1 MNRNSYTR
9 EDLEGETIPVGID
22 LLLAQHTENAKT
34 VNFAIPALRGS
45 LETELHSLRDLLLCF
60 HKHQIP
66 ARAVMPVLKS
76 GYGPDAAVSAS
87 GLALWASIQDL
98 TPEGIVW
105 VRIMCRKLIRQMA
118 WSKGL
123 HIGRGHWT
131 VSMEEMVGELGRGRL
146 ASQVR
151 TFTKNIRESF
161 LTGKTLTNGI
171 THYRVSRDGVLE
183 SAEVDFRQESTR
195 LKFSKVAIPEKE
207 TVQPKQH
214 VASHG
219 RPAKGR
225 SRGSLKGKPR
235 RWGDLARLCR

>member
-45 LETELHSLRDLLLCF
+45 LGTELHSLRDLLLCF

-87 GLALWASIQDL
+87 GLALWASIQNL

-105 VRIMCRKLIRQMA
+105 VRIMCRELIRQMA

-131 VSMEEMVGELGRGRL
+131 ASLEEMVGELGRGCM
-146 ASQVR
+146 ANQVK
-151 TFTKNIRESF
+151 TFTKNCRKFF
-161 LTGKTLTNGI
+161 LKGKTPTNGI
-171 THYRVSRDGVLE
+171 IHYRVGRNGVFE
-183 SAEVDFRQESTR
+183 SAEVDFREESTR
-195 LKFSKVAIPEKE
+195 LKFTETVIPELAL
-207 TVQPKQH
+207 TVS
-214 VASHG
+214 AG
-219 RPAKGR
+219 
-225 SRGSLKGKPR
+225 
-235 RWGDLARLCR
+235 